1 LSDDDGDIGDS
12 DDALKANLIDL
23 EKEVKAL
30 RLQKHELE
38 NLLQQPVEFQSVAS
52 KKHVGRK
59 ESPQKHLLQ
68 LENKFLLKKLMIHK
82 LSGRFFI
89 IIKV

>member
-1 LSDDDGDIGDS
+1 M
-12 DDALKANLIDL
+12 LKAKLTDL

-30 RLQKHELE
+30 HLKKHELE

-52 KKHVGRK
+52 KKHVGRT

-68 LENKFLLKKLMIHK
+68 LENEFLLKKLMFHR
-82 LSGRFFI
+82 LTGRFSI